1 MSSPSLSALCLETLL
16 SEVGPTFQEDF
27 LRALRNEG
35 FEITHGIPNLQLPQ
49 EIDACIGWLADV
61 GFGDAWD
68 RLHRTLTHAA
78 QEGTLVDL
86 SFGAGGS

>member
-1 MSSPSLSALCLETLL
+1 VLCLETLL
-16 SEVGPTFQEDF
+16 TEITPSLQEDF
-27 LRALRNEG
+27 LRALRIEG

-49 EIDACIGWLADV
+49 EIDACIVWLADR
-61 GFGDAWD
+61 GFGDAWAS
-68 RLHRTLTHAA
+68 LHRTLTLAA